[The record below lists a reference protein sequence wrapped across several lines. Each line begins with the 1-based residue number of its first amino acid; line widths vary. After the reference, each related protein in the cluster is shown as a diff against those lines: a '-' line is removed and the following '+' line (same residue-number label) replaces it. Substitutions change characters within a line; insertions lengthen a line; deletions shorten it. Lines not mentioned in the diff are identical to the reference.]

1 MTEVLTKTL
10 WDQRRFVLG
19 WAVGLGAAALVYT
32 ASYAMFDVSTLDNL
46 TEFMDEALIE
56 AFGWEDFAS
65 PAGYLGST
73 VFGLVVPV
81 LVMIF
86 AIGAGARFIA
96 GDEEDGILEL
106 TVTHPVSRTSLVLQK
121 AGALALECLAMAAV
135 VFVVVGV
142 MLGPIGLDVSVG
154 NVALA
159 CLQLFLLA
167 LALGTFTLAAG
178 AVVGRRGLVIGI
190 AAGLAAFAFFAD
202 NIVQQVEGLEWIKNL
217 SFFHFYGG
225 ASVLSDGLLVGD
237 TVILI
242 LSSVVFV
249 AVAATMF
256 DRRDVGI

>member
-10 WDQRRFVLG
+10 WDQRRFLLG
-19 WAVGLGAAALVYT
+19 WAAGLGAAALMYT

-46 TEFMDEALIE
+46 TEYMDVALIE

-65 PAGYLGST
+65 PSGYLGST

-81 LVMIF
+81 LAMIF

-106 TVTHPVSRTSLVLQK
+106 TVTYPISRTSFVLQR
-121 AGALALECLAMAAV
+121 AGALALECLLLATV
-135 VFVVVGV
+135 VFIVVSV
-142 MLGPIGLDVSVG
+142 MLGPIGLEVSVG

-159 CLQLFLLA
+159 CVQLFLLA
-167 LALGTFTLAAG
+167 LVMGTFALAVG
-178 AVVGRRGLVIGI
+178 SVMGRRGMVIGI
-190 AAGLAAFAFFAD
+190 AAALAAFAFFAD

-225 ASVLSDGLLVGD
+225 PSVLSEGLVVGD
-237 TVILI
+237 TIILVA
-242 LSSVVFV
+242 SSIVFV
-249 AVAATMF
+249 AVAAFMF
-256 DRRDVGI
+256 DRRDIGV